1 MPSNPPPSPLRLQE
15 KNVPGIK
22 VTNSHKHLL
31 QRVQIYRNG
40 QCVAQLHECLLHLLL
55 YRLLYLN
62 LKLSSAYSVPI
73 LATSVRLLV
82 QYVMYLLELKGERS
96 EGLFYCLMLSALLSS
111 MSDLSSLNLSLV
123 SFSLHG
129 GENLQV
135 SNISLLSLITLDTDF
150 IFSIYSSLLDSL

>member
-1 MPSNPPPSPLRLQE
+1 
-15 KNVPGIK
+15 
-22 VTNSHKHLL
+22 
-31 QRVQIYRNG
+31 
-40 QCVAQLHECLLHLLL
+40 L

-73 LATSVRLLV
+73 LATSVRLLDAI
-82 QYVMYLLELKGERS
+82 MYLLELKGGGGERRV
-96 EGLFYCLMLSALLSS
+96 GLFYCLILSAFLSS

-135 SNISLLSLITLDTDF
+135 YKFFLFSLIC
-150 IFSIYSSLLDSL
+150 